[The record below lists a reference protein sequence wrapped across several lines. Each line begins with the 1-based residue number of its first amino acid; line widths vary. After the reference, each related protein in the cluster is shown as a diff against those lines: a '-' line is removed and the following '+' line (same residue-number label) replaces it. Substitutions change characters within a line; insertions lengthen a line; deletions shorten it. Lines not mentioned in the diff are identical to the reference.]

1 MLCQWHQTMNS
12 GELQGDP
19 SDSYGVVF
27 DEVLFEWAGVVH
39 CLVSR
44 CVQRWQFVFLTES
57 NLSPSIVCQW
67 FMSKYIQSS
76 QMTVYLNIGI
86 KLCLKCL
93 WFNTKFHFIWRVL
106 PALNTYF
113 YKEHAIH
120 SHMHTSLSAVDQIST
135 NWILVQ
141 ISVLWALRS
150 LDPQS
155 FILMIYQC
163 PISF

>member
-76 QMTVYLNIGI
+76 QMPWIHI
-86 KLCLKCL
+86 
-93 WFNTKFHFIWRVL
+93 FIENMQFTQSY
-106 PALNTYF
+106 AHIT
-113 YKEHAIH
+113 EC
-120 SHMHTSLSAVDQIST
+120 SGST

-141 ISVLWALRS
+141 ISVLWALRL